1 MAYRFQRLL
10 ECLFFPSQQDHMTA
24 FSYILWFFGFFQ
36 INFVLSVFG
45 TTRLFWTLF
54 KTAIVHK
61 INIYPKLNLGFV
73 INNLIRKHFNKIS
86 KFYVILIIKIQTTF
100 KFWHVLKWSLLCTIG
115 IGGIANNHN
124 LLSINPS
131 RCPLQSN
138 NSPSKNRREVLYS
151 TLLLK
156 KERNE
161 KYSHV

>member
-1 MAYRFQRLL
+1 MK
-10 ECLFFPSQQDHMTA
+10 P
-24 FSYILWFFGFFQ
+24 
-36 INFVLSVFG
+36 
-45 TTRLFWTLF
+45 
-54 KTAIVHK
+54 
-61 INIYPKLNLGFV
+61 
-73 INNLIRKHFNKIS
+73 
-86 KFYVILIIKIQTTF
+86 
-100 KFWHVLKWSLLCTIG
+100 LCTIG
-115 IGGIANNHN
+115 IGGMANNHN